1 LRNQTFLAQKMFF
14 SLLTNTPKRVSQG
27 GKNGVKHKRKTNG
40 NVKLIF
46 ISKLDDDGN
55 ILTRTLMWKEA
66 MLLGGMDD
74 VKKYLLW

>member
-1 LRNQTFLAQKMFF
+1 M
-14 SLLTNTPKRVSQG
+14 SQG
-27 GKNGVKHKRKTNG
+27 GKNAVKYKRKTNG

-55 ILTRTLMWKEA
+55 ILTRIQMWKEA